1 MFVDDVSITVKA
13 GNGGNGCVAFRRE
26 KFVPKGGP
34 SGGNGGR
41 GGNVIFV
48 GERGLTTLL
57 DLKFNKIIKAMNGQN
72 GAPKDCFGAD
82 AKDVYVKVPIGS
94 VIYDLAD
101 NSVIADITKHQQEVI
116 VCHGGKGGKG
126 NSAFATPRIPAPQ
139 ICEKG
144 EPGQEKQVRVELKV
158 LADVGLVGFPS
169 VGKSTLLSVVSA
181 ARPKIADYHFTTLAP
196 NLGVVQVKDGRS
208 FVMADLPGLIE
219 GASSGAGL
227 GFQFLRHI
235 ERTRVIVH
243 IVDMASVE
251 GRDPYTDYLKINDE
265 LKQYDQKLMLRP
277 QIIVANKMDI
287 SEANDNL
294 KEFIN
299 KIDKDNPPYIGEDGI
314 KHYNYTII
322 PISAYTRENL
332 DELLF
337 KIADTLE
344 NISIDAFE
352 EQFVDE
358 VVEYKFQK
366 TPDPFT
372 ITQGDDGIYEVS
384 GPVVEK
390 YFNSTDFDHEENVKL
405 FARRIR
411 NLGVDE
417 KLRKLGVQN
426 GDTVRILGYEFEF
439 FD

>member
-1 MFVDDVSITVKA
+1 MFVDDVSITCKA

-41 GGNVIFV
+41 GGDIIFV
-48 GERGLTTLL
+48 GDRGLTTLL
-57 DLKFNKIIKAMNGQN
+57 DLKFNKIIKAANGQN

-82 AKDVYVKVPIGS
+82 ANDVYVRVPIGS
-94 VIYDLAD
+94 VIYDLKD
-101 NSVIADITKHQQEVI
+101 NSVIADITKHKQEVI
-116 VCHGGKGGKG
+116 VCSGGKGGKG
-126 NSAFATPRIPAPQ
+126 NSAFATPRIPAPS

-144 EPGQEKQVRVELKV
+144 GPGEQKEIRIELKV

-243 IVDMASVE
+243 IVDMGAVE
-251 GRDPYTDYLKINDE
+251 GRDPYQDYLKINDE
-265 LKQYDQKLMLRP
+265 LRQYDEKLMLRP

-287 SEANDNL
+287 LEAKENL
-294 KEFIN
+294 EKFKEQIS
-299 KIDKDNPPYIGEDGI
+299 KDNPPVVGEDGE

-322 PISAYTRENL
+322 PISAYTRDNL

-337 KIADTLE
+337 KVADTLE
-344 NISIDAFE
+344 NISLDAFE

-372 ITQGDDGIYEVS
+372 ITQGDDGIYEVE
-384 GPVVEK
+384 GPMIQK
-390 YFNSTDFDHEENVKL
+390 YFDATDFSHEENVKL

-417 KLRKLGVQN
+417 QLRKLGVQN